1 MEFYNYKGSIPSWEW
16 YDPKSFSVEKR
27 KDFFQWYEEQ
37 VQNQTVFDFQVEL
50 ISYCHSDVQ
59 LLRLGMEKF
68 RELFLTLTKADGTPI
83 GVDPYNHL
91 TIPSVN
97 LKVFISGTFYLK
109 IPSSQSHALQLITI
123 RSSPCYGWTM

>member
-1 MEFYNYKGSIPSWEW
+1 M
-16 YDPKSFSVEKR
+16 EKR

-91 TIPSVN
+91 TIPSVA
-97 LKVFISGTFYLK
+97 FEGIYLRYFLPEDT
-109 IPSSQSHALQLITI
+109 IITVPRPSADNHSFKSLL
-123 RSSPCYGWTM
+123 WME